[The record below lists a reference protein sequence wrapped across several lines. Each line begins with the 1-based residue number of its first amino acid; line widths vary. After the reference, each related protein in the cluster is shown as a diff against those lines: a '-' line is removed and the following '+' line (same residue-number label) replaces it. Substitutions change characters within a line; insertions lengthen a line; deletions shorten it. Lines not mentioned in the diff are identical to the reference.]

1 MQDNTENQANLQRV
15 RLYLF
20 MHDKLRTDGK
30 ILVGLSRDAGEQNAK
45 VGKRVGGGTTRSGG
59 SSSEVLIVYIN
70 I

>member
-45 VGKRVGGGTTRSGG
+45 VGKRVGGGLVEGLL
-59 SSSEVLIVYIN
+59 EVVGVVQRC
-70 I
+70 